1 MGYRIQYAI
10 GGRTM
15 LVRLSGR
22 SRTQMRTI
30 AREIRHEAKRAAVRH
45 LVIDVRG
52 LADRFGNLAT
62 LVGGTCRNHRLA
74 VVDDEES
81 HALYYAFSELAA
93 RRRKAQMR
101 YFSDPRDA
109 LAWVEG

>member
-15 LVRLSGR
+15 LVRVSGR
-22 SRTQMRTI
+22 SLAHTQAI
-30 AREIRHEAKRAAVRH
+30 ARDIRQEARRAAVRH

-62 LVGGTCRNHRLA
+62 LVRGTCRNRRLA
-74 VVDDEES
+74 VIDDDVDN
-81 HALYYAFSELAA
+81 ARYYAFSELAA
-93 RRRKAQMR
+93 RRRNSEMR

>member
-1 MGYRIQYAI
+1 MAYRIQYAI

-30 AREIRHEAKRAAVRH
+30 AREIRQEARRASVQH

-62 LVGGTCRNHRLA
+62 LVRGTCRTRRLA
-74 VVDDEES
+74 VVDDEED
-81 HALYYAFSELAA
+81 HALYYPFSELAA
-93 RRRKAQMR
+93 RRRKSEMR
-101 YFSDPRDA
+101 YFSDPREA